1 MSDNGMW
8 DRAEG
13 CVPPASLC
21 TLSVGPLYCGQSECH
36 AFPKHSPTPLG
47 QAVWSSH
54 YQSNM
59 SNHQCFPPH
68 VQQENLASIIIAPQ
82 GELPKFLP
90 SSFVRN
96 EALSF
101 PAICWN
107 MSFDIKSHRFP
118 LAAWP
123 RQMFIIFI
131 YVTEDDPAARRCRG
145 LAADAHVMLIMS
157 KSLLNK
163 LTLGD
168 NLESIWGNCGFL

>member
-1 MSDNGMW
+1 MTCYFHFSPYFPHGSGRQMSDNGMW
-8 DRAEG
+8 DPAEG

-21 TLSVGPLYCGQSECH
+21 MFLVRPCIWWAVSAVLSQGILWFLLAKQCGLHMTNQICQTAS
-36 AFPKHSPTPLG
+36 
-47 QAVWSSH
+47 V
-54 YQSNM
+54 
-59 SNHQCFPPH
+59 FPPH

-101 PAICWN
+101 PAIGWN

-131 YVTEDDPAARRCRG
+131 YVIGDDPAAQQCRD
-145 LAADAHVMLIMS
+145 LAADSHVMLIMS
-157 KSLLNK
+157 KRLS
-163 LTLGD
+163 
-168 NLESIWGNCGFL
+168 

>member
-1 MSDNGMW
+1 M
-8 DRAEG
+8 G
-13 CVPPASLC
+13 CETEQKGVFHLP
-21 TLSVGPLYCGQSECH
+21 LSARFQSVRYTVGRVNVMLSQSIPRLLLAKQCGLHITNQICQTTS
-36 AFPKHSPTPLG
+36 
-47 QAVWSSH
+47 V
-54 YQSNM
+54 
-59 SNHQCFPPH
+59 FPPH

-131 YVTEDDPAARRCRG
+131 YVSEDDPAARRCRG